1 MDGRRG
7 RTDKAYASRQVV
19 RELGIL
25 LVGPLYE
32 RWRSRREVE
41 GDRAWGS
48 GAEEDGAGRGEL
60 KEKRR
65 EDM

>member
-7 RTDKAYASRQVV
+7 RSDEAYASRQVV

-25 LVGPLYE
+25 LVGPLYK
-32 RWRSRREVE
+32 RRRSRRGGE

-48 GAEEDGAGRGEL
+48 WAEEEGPGQGEL
-60 KEKRR
+60 EEKRR